1 MTKRKIFTAM
11 AALFLPL
18 AAAGCAHPR
27 PVVYAAP
34 PPPQPAM
41 SPAAQQG
48 YHDGFLAARRDMRH
62 ELPPD
67 VRRHPRFRKPP
78 VPPPAMEEYR
88 QGFRAGYRAAIHG
101 APGPGY

>member
-1 MTKRKIFTAM
+1 MTKLKRFAAL

-27 PVVYAAP
+27 PVVDAP
-34 PPPQPAM
+34 PPPPAM

-48 YHDGFLAARRDMRH
+48 YHDGFWAARNDIRRA
-62 ELPPD
+62 LPPD
-67 VRRHPRFRKPP
+67 VRRHPRFRNPP
-78 VPPPAMEEYR
+78 VPPPAFEEYR
-88 QGFRAGYRAAIHG
+88 QGFRAGYHAAMHP